1 MAEQYM
7 AVSESLSVAVSGS
20 VKLSEFEAR
29 IAKIWADA
37 LECAESIGPED
48 TFFNLGGD
56 SLSMMIVLFQIEEQ
70 LKLEVPQ
77 VTLLEY
83 PSLKEFCAR
92 IARPT
97 S

>member
-1 MAEQYM
+1 MVELHK
-7 AVSESLSVAVSGS
+7 AVSEPPSVAISDS
-20 VKLSEFEAR
+20 AELSEFETK
-29 IAKIWADA
+29 IANIWADA
-37 LECAESIGPED
+37 LECADAIGPED
-48 TFFNLGGD
+48 TFFSLGGD

-92 IARPT
+92 IARPG
-97 S
+97 